1 MTVKT
6 RAQLNSDADTYI
18 NDNTT
23 GDVTP
28 GDVRQR
34 IKDLADSAAFLTEV
48 REKLT
53 GNRTYFVRADGS
65 DSNNGLANTSG
76 GAFLTIQK
84 AIDTVAAIDMAGF
97 TATIQVGAGTYTQAL
112 TLKSLVG
119 GFCIIVGDETTPSNV
134 LLNVSGS
141 CFTSDGVVGVWHV
154 RGMKLQATTHGIG
167 VTDGSIVKFQ
177 NLDFG
182 ACSFYHMLSTGG
194 RLVATGNYTIT
205 GSASRHVYLFAGASF
220 QCQSRAVTLSG
231 SIAFAVFIQATT
243 ASSATVSGNTY
254 SGSATG
260 QRYNAQMN
268 AVIQSAGGGA
278 NYFPGDAAGAT
289 ATGGQ
294 YA

>member
-1 MTVKT
+1 MTIRT
-6 RAQLNSDADTYI
+6 RAELNADADS
-18 NDNTT
+18 NLPDNSS
-23 GDVTP
+23 GAIHAVH
-28 GDVRQR
+28 VRQR
-34 IKDLADSAAFLTEV
+34 IKDLADSVAFLTEI

-53 GNRTYFVRADGS
+53 ANRTYYVRTDGS

-76 GAFLTIQK
+76 GAFATLQK
-84 AIDTVAAIDMAGF
+84 AVNAVAAIDMAGF
-97 TATIQVGAGTYTQAL
+97 TATISVGAGTYNEAVQ
-112 TLKSLVG
+112 LKSLVG

-134 LLNVSGS
+134 LINATGS
-141 CFTSDGVVGVWHV
+141 CFTGDGLVGAWHL

-177 NLDFG
+177 ALDFG
-182 ACSFYHMLSTGG
+182 ACTFYHMLATGG
-194 RLVATGNYTIT
+194 RLVATGNYTIS

-220 QCQSRAVTLSG
+220 QCQSRTVTLLG
-231 SIAFAVFIQATT
+231 SLAFAVFIQATT

-254 SGSATG
+254 SGSAAG

-278 NYFPGDAAGAT
+278 NYFPGDAAGAV